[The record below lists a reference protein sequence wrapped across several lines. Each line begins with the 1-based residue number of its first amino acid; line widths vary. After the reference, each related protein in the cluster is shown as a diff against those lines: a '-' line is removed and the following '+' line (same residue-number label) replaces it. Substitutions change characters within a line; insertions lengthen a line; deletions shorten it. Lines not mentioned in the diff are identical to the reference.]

1 MATFLRQ
8 LPQLSRPSSGP
19 DAPGP
24 RSGRWLPALVCAL
37 PLLALGL
44 PAAAAGVALAG
55 RMGDKALLVIA
66 GQTRVVG
73 VGQSLDG
80 VRLLRWDGDLAVV
93 EDRGQILALRISAA
107 PLQPP
112 PAAASLPA
120 PAREVVIPAGAGG
133 HFLTDGAING
143 RSVRFMVDTGAT
155 LVSFGREEAAR
166 LGVDLR
172 QARPAV
178 AQTAGG
184 QVPVEL
190 VTLARLRIGEVEL
203 ANVPAVVTPVAMPY
217 VLLGNSVLERFQM
230 RRENDVMRLELR

>member
-1 MATFLRQ
+1 MATFVRQ
-8 LPQLSRPSSGP
+8 LPQLSRLSGGPAATGRPSGW
-19 DAPGP
+19 
-24 RSGRWLPALVCAL
+24 RLRALVCAL

-44 PAAAAGVALAG
+44 PAAAGVALAG

-80 VRLLRWDGDLAVV
+80 VRLLRWDGDMAIV
-93 EDRGQILALRISAA
+93 EDRGQVLALQISAA
-107 PLQPP
+107 PLKPP
-112 PAAASLPA
+112 PAQAALRV

-143 RSVRFMVDTGAT
+143 RAVRFMVDTGAT
-155 LVSFGREEAAR
+155 LVSFGRDEAAR

-184 QVPVEL
+184 QVPVDL
-190 VTLARLRIGEVEL
+190 VTLARVRIGEVEL

>member
-1 MATFLRQ
+1 
-8 LPQLSRPSSGP
+8 
-19 DAPGP
+19 
-24 RSGRWLPALVCAL
+24 
-37 PLLALGL
+37 
-44 PAAAAGVALAG
+44 
-55 RMGDKALLVIA
+55 MGDRALLVIA
-66 GQTRVVG
+66 GQAHVLA

-80 VRLLRWDGDLAVV
+80 VRLLRWEGDVAVV
-93 EDRGQILALRISAA
+93 QDGGTVLQLRLAPGALT
-107 PLQPP
+107 L
-112 PAAASLPA
+112 PAATARLSA
-120 PAREVVIPAGAGG
+120 PAREIVIPAGAGG
-133 HFLTDGAING
+133 HFMTDGSING

-155 LVSFGREEAAR
+155 LVSLGREEAAR

-190 VTLARLRIGEVEL
+190 VMLARLRIGEVDL